1 MSDLTLGM
9 RCGPFVILK
18 DEEGLRHAVRQAAIL
33 AISDTDDTSS
43 STVIQLAGN
52 RTSVIRCSLDRVLEW
67 FT

>member
-52 RTSVIRCSLDRVLEW
+52 RTAVIRCSLDRVLEW